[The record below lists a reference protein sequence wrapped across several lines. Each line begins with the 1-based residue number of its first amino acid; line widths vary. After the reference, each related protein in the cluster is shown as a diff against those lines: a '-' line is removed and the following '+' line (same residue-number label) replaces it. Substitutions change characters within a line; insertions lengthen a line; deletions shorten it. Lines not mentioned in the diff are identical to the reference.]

1 MLRFCS
7 AQKLT
12 TGKRSYAQGSYGYPA
27 YIRLTPLMPSGLSV
41 FATGLSIALRG
52 RETLI
57 WLLNLEW
64 LTDMAYLQFL
74 NPAPTNSPVPT
85 NPSVTKIT
93 DPAISFRG

>member
-7 AQKLT
+7 AQKPT
-12 TGKRSYAQGSYGYPA
+12 TGKRSYEQGSYGYPA
-27 YIRLTPLMPSGLSV
+27 YIRLTPLMPSGLSL
-41 FATGLSIALRG
+41 FATGLSTALRG

-74 NPAPTNSPVPT
+74 KSRT
-85 NPSVTKIT
+85 
-93 DPAISFRG
+93 